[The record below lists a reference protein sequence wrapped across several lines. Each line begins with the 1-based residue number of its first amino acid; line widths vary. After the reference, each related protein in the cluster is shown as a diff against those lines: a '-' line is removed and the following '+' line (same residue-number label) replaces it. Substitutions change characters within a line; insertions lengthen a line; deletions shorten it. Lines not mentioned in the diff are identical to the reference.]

1 MLTRRIAAVLAL
13 IAFSFTLVIGGLQ
26 TDNSFSTTVLRA
38 LAAMGGTFV
47 LGLIAG
53 VPAIA
58 GTLIGVSVT
67 NAELSAMLLGVGVGA
82 IVQVIVQIA
91 PSMRGADGRALDAAT
106 AAAVAAGALVFYLTG
121 LLISV

>member
-53 VPAIA
+53 AMFDRMLEENIAVQEKKFKEFPAES
-58 GTLIGVSVT
+58 TV
-67 NAELSAMLLGVGVGA
+67 ND
-82 IVQVIVQIA
+82 
-91 PSMRGADGRALDAAT
+91 R
-106 AAAVAAGALVFYLTG
+106 
-121 LLISV
+121 